1 MKEGWEVK
9 KIKDICDKASSNIVQ
24 NKITD
29 LSGDYP
35 VFGASGYVQ
44 NVDFYH
50 RDKQYIGVV
59 KDGSGVGRVNLY
71 PAYSS
76 LLGTLQYILPK
87 EGYLI
92 NYVAYALKGLNLA
105 KFVSGAAIPH
115 IYFKDYGEE
124 RISVPP
130 FSEQSQIVE
139 ELDQLSNIIE
149 KKRQQLS
156 ELDNLAQSIFY
167 DMFGDPVTNEKG
179 WEVKK
184 LGDICD
190 ISSSKRIY
198 ANEYCE
204 EGVPFYRGK
213 EITEKSK
220 GNEISVELFISTKK
234 YEELKVKF
242 GVPKIGD
249 ILITAVGTI
258 GNIWVVNT
266 DEPFYFKDG
275 NVLWLQ
281 LKSDINSKYFKFLLE
296 ILIDKH
302 KTSMANGC
310 AYSALTIINLREMAT
325 NLIPLNLQQLFAQ
338 KIEAI
343 EKEKELIKQSIKE
356 TEELFNSRM
365 DYYFG

>member
-184 LGDICD
+184 LGEVCEPKSKIIRANKQYLSKDKIRYID
-190 ISSSKRIY
+190 ISSIDNSC
-198 ANEYCE
+198 NT
-204 EGVPFYRGK
+204 
-213 EITEKSK
+213 ITHT
-220 GNEISVELFISTKK
+220 NVMN
-234 YEELKVKF
+234 F
-242 GVPKIGD
+242 GDAPSRAQQIVLIGD
-249 ILITAVGTI
+249 VLVSLVRPNLRNIALISYDYDDLVASTGFCVLRTI
-258 GNIWVVNT
+258 EI
-266 DEPFYFKDG
+266 
-275 NVLWLQ
+275 
-281 LKSDINSKYFKFLLE
+281 INSYYLLYCVLGE
-296 ILIDKH
+296 NFTDYLMER
-302 KTSMANGC
+302 TSGANYP
-310 AYSALTIINLREMAT
+310 AVREEDIKGYD
-325 NLIPLNLQQLFAQ
+325 LCIPPLSLQQLFAQ

-365 DYYFG
+365 AYYFG